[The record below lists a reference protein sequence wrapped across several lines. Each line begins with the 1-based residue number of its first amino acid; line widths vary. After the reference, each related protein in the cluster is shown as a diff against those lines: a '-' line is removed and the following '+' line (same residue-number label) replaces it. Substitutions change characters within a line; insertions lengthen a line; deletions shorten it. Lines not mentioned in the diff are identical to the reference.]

1 MNKFAVYALSALAL
15 CLFSSPARAE
25 KVDLVCQGLTMTHA
39 SSDVLRATFDRIRE
53 ESNGEINI
61 SFVQVGAI
69 VKHEGAYPAIR
80 DGMMDMGH
88 YLPAHVTTIM
98 PHALAMTFPWLTED
112 AIHGAY
118 VAEKLIAS
126 IPEINEEVNKDVKH
140 LVGFAADRNAF
151 LSHSPIRTP
160 ADLKGKRVMTWVPD
174 LIDEIKGYGAIP
186 VHVSM
191 TDTYIGL
198 QRGLGD
204 VVYGSLPMFSTLK
217 LTEIAKEF
225 TVMPATSNS
234 LQCIAGN
241 LDTFDGLSEEQVA
254 IIEKNLSDKGL
265 AIATALYEQ
274 GNNDLAQFEKD
285 GVHIYYPSAEEIA
298 QFKEASMPEMRKA
311 IIAKLQNA
319 GMENPEEFVDRVYAI
334 AATVPPVSR

>member
-1 MNKFAVYALSALAL
+1 MNKLTAYALSALAL
-15 CLFSSPARAE
+15 CLFAPAAHAE

-39 SSDVLRATFDRIRE
+39 SSDILRAAFDQIRKD
-53 ESNGEINI
+53 SNGEINI

-88 YLPAHVTTIM
+88 YLPAHVSTQM

-112 AIHGAY
+112 AIHGAR
-118 VAEKLIAS
+118 VAEKLISS
-126 IPEINEEVNKDVKH
+126 IPEINEEVNKGVKH
-140 LVGFAADRNAF
+140 LVGFSADRNAF
-151 LSHSPIRTP
+151 LSHTPIHSP

-174 LIDEIKGYGAIP
+174 LLDEIKGYGAIP

-191 TDTYIGL
+191 TDIYVGL

-204 VVYGSLPMFSTLK
+204 AVYGSLPMFSTLK
-217 LTEIAKEF
+217 LTEVAKEF

-234 LQCIAGN
+234 MQCIGGS
-241 LDTFDGLSEEQVA
+241 LDTFAGLSKEQVA

-265 AIATALYEQ
+265 AIASAIYEY
-274 GNNDLAQFEKD
+274 GNRDLDQFKKD
-285 GVHIYYPSAEEIA
+285 GVNIYYPTKEELA
-298 QFKEASMPEMRKA
+298 LFRDASMPEMRKA
-311 IIAKLQNA
+311 TITKLRNA
-319 GMENPEEFVDRVYAI
+319 GMKNPEEFMERVYTI
-334 AATVPPVSR
+334 AKTVPPVTR